1 MVYKHL
7 RLRLT
12 ISNLL
17 VGRSSW
23 YFIQNQ
29 SATGEITMEKKL
41 LELIEHKARMTV
53 EEIAEELNVS
63 VNEVVSLIA
72 DLESK
77 KVICGYDTIINWDK
91 VTEEKCNALI
101 EVKVTPQRGTGFD
114 RIADRISRFDEVDS
128 IYLMSG
134 TYDFMV
140 IINGRSMKEVSSFVF
155 EKISTIDFIQST
167 TTHFVLKKYKDHGVQ
182 MSDKP
187 SNKRTNI
194 VL

>member
-1 MVYKHL
+1 
-7 RLRLT
+7 
-12 ISNLL
+12 
-17 VGRSSW
+17 
-23 YFIQNQ
+23 
-29 SATGEITMEKKL
+29 MEKKL
-41 LELIEHKARMTV
+41 LALIEHNAKLSV
-53 EEIAEELNVS
+53 EEISEELGVS
-63 VNEVVSLIA
+63 VNEVVSKIA
-72 DLESK
+72 ELESK

-114 RIADRISRFDEVDS
+114 RIAERISRFDEVDS
-128 IYLMSG
+128 VYLMSG

-167 TTHFVLKKYKDHGVQ
+167 TTHFVLKKYKDHGIQ
-182 MSDKP
+182 MGDKLT
-187 SNKRTNI
+187 NKRTNI

>member
-1 MVYKHL
+1 
-7 RLRLT
+7 
-12 ISNLL
+12 
-17 VGRSSW
+17 
-23 YFIQNQ
+23 
-29 SATGEITMEKKL
+29 MEKKL
-41 LELIEHKARMTV
+41 LALIEHNAKLSV
-53 EEIAEELNVS
+53 EEISEELGVS
-63 VNEVVSLIA
+63 VNEAVSKIA
-72 DLESK
+72 ELESK

-114 RIADRISRFDEVDS
+114 RIAERISRFDEVDS
-128 IYLMSG
+128 VYLMSG

-155 EKISTIDFIQST
+155 EKISTIDFIQAT

>member
-1 MVYKHL
+1 
-7 RLRLT
+7 
-12 ISNLL
+12 
-17 VGRSSW
+17 
-23 YFIQNQ
+23 
-29 SATGEITMEKKL
+29 MEKRL
-41 LELIEHKARMTV
+41 LEIIEHNAKMTV
-53 EEIAEELNVS
+53 EETAEELGAS
-63 VNEVVSLIA
+63 VNEVISLIA

-128 IYLMSG
+128 VYLMSG

-167 TTHFVLKKYKDHGVQ
+167 ATHFVLKKYKDHGVQ
-182 MSDKP
+182 MGDKP
-187 SNKRTNI
+187 INKRTNI